1 MKGKIFTKNKN
12 FIKYSFFRDSIANAT
27 LNLSVMILKSQDCLN
42 NDFDGNFSINE
53 VITLFQRNQ
62 VYFHQIN

>member
-27 LNLSVMILKSQDCLN
+27 LNLSIMILKSQDCLN
-42 NDFDGNFSINE
+42 NDFDGNVSISINE

-62 VYFHQIN
+62 VLS